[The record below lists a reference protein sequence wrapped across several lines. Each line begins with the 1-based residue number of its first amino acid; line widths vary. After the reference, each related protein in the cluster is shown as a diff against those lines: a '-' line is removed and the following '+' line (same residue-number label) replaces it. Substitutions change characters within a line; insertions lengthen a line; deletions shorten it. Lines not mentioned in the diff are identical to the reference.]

1 MTPTATHT
9 RHTSASDPF
18 PELGPIEF
26 DADRI
31 RDRVRA
37 LAEDISD
44 AYLGSD
50 VVLVGILP
58 GAVMF
63 VADLLR
69 SLSIQAGLDF
79 IAISRFGPSEST
91 QGAVHILKDMETP
104 IGGKD
109 VLLVE
114 DIVDTGLTLH
124 HIMGILIPRQP
135 ASIKVCAFLERPAR
149 RLVRIP
155 VEFVGFEAPEAFLVG
170 YGLQFE
176 GRYRQLPYVAQLDE
190 GVVAS

>member
-1 MTPTATHT
+1 MTPTATDT
-9 RHTSASDPF
+9 RNTHFADAH

-26 DADRI
+26 EGNRI
-31 RDRVRA
+31 RDRVHA
-37 LAEDISD
+37 LADEISN
-44 AYLGSD
+44 AYRGSD

-58 GAVMF
+58 GAVIF

-69 SLSIQAGLDF
+69 ALSIQAGLDF

-104 IGGKD
+104 IRGKD

-135 ASIKVCAFLERPAR
+135 ASIRVCAFLERPAR

-155 VEFVGFEAPEAFLVG
+155 LEFVGFEAPEAFLVG

-176 GRYRQLPYVAQLDE
+176 GRFRQLPFVARLDE
-190 GVVAS
+190 GVIAS

>member
-1 MTPTATHT
+1 MTPTATHP
-9 RHTSASDPF
+9 RSTSASDPY

-26 DADRI
+26 GEDRI
-31 RDRVRA
+31 RERVQA
-37 LAEDISD
+37 MAGEISH
-44 AYLGSD
+44 AYRGSE

-91 QGAVHILKDMETP
+91 QGVAHILKDMVTS
-104 IGGKD
+104 IRGKH
-109 VLLVE
+109 VLLAE

-124 HIMGILIPRQP
+124 HIMGVLIPRQP
-135 ASIKVCAFLERPAR
+135 ASLKVCAFLDRPAR

-176 GRYRQLPYVAQLDE
+176 GRFRQLPFVARLDE
-190 GVVAS
+190 AAIVS